1 MCTRTCLAAATRR
14 AQRPLG
20 VTTEVPCLYARVLEL
35 AGFGCCSITR
45 LQRSSTFRHNSTAHC
60 KMLIL
65 AAIIH
70 RNEKYVSAIPSIWH
84 LSRSHSD
91 PPTVSPAE
99 GRVDACDGVFQQT
112 PLTESAAQTRVTSK
126 NDLLERRGTEL
137 STISGLSTGEA
148 AFLQDSLSNPKGAS
162 VAREKSDGVRDSNT
176 LGPGDAWRF

>member
-1 MCTRTCLAAATRR
+1 M
-14 AQRPLG
+14 
-20 VTTEVPCLYARVLEL
+20 
-35 AGFGCCSITR
+35 
-45 LQRSSTFRHNSTAHC
+45 
-60 KMLIL
+60 
-65 AAIIH
+65 
-70 RNEKYVSAIPSIWH
+70 
-84 LSRSHSD
+84 
-91 PPTVSPAE
+91 
-99 GRVDACDGVFQQT
+99 DACDGVFQQT